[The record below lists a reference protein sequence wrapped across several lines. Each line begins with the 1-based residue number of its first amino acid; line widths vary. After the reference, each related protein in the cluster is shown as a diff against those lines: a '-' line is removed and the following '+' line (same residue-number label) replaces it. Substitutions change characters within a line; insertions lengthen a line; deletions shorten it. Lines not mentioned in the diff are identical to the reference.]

1 MKKLS
6 RILCL
11 VLVLAM
17 AMSVAAVQAAAENQ
31 HFDKLTL

>member
-11 VLVLAM
+11 ALAIMM
-17 AMSVAAVQAAAENQ
+17 AMSLLAIPAAAENQ
-31 HFDKLTL
+31 HSTS